1 MTNRDPDH
9 MTRFYGNRI
18 MIELTL
24 GRRLTVKEQRRLFGI
39 SNKKTERE
47 IFGSALE
54 VDITEFR
61 LK

>member
-1 MTNRDPDH
+1 MNRDPDH

-24 GRRLTVKEQRRLFGI
+24 GRRLTVKESQRLFGI

-47 IFGSALE
+47 IFGTALE
-54 VDITEFR
+54 LDLTQFR
-61 LK
+61 L

>member
-1 MTNRDPDH
+1 

-47 IFGSALE
+47 IFGSALD